1 MALTLVKGSR
11 RYVVV
16 LVAITAAAA
25 TVLIALPY
33 MIGTIAG
40 IGTLSQL
47 VAYAVAILGLS
58 LVIGYT
64 GQISLGH
71 SAFVGLGGYLS
82 MILVVKQGWPY
93 LATIPVSFALCALAG
108 ALIGIPALRIR
119 GLYLAAVTLSIAA
132 LFPVLVGKF
141 PDLTGGTTGLFAPEM
156 EVPNWLP
163 VNPYTENGP
172 VTIRYYVILGV
183 AVLMFLIGWSI
194 VSGRVGRA
202 MRAVRDA
209 PLGASAAGVQVAR
222 VKIFAFAMS
231 AAFGGVAGSLL
242 VIQTPSVSDTRF
254 DLFLAIFL
262 LVAMIAG
269 GSTSVLGAIPGAIIF
284 ITLRVYIA
292 DWADGQ
298 SWLNGPKATQVPGIV
313 SGVLLL
319 IFIFLL
325 PGGVADGIKRV
336 LRKVVVV
343 VPKQPA
349 GWEQYQLV
357 DRSSG
362 SGTPRTSPQRSVTSA
377 SPR

>member
-11 RYVVV
+11 KYAVTQAAVIA
-16 LVAITAAAA
+16 VAV
-25 TVLIALPY
+25 TVLLALPY
-33 MIGTIAG
+33 MSGTIAG
-40 IGTLSQL
+40 IGTLSQV
-47 VAYAVAILGLS
+47 VAFSVAILGLS

-71 SAFVGLGGYLS
+71 SAFVGIGGYTS

-93 LATIPVSFALCALAG
+93 LATIPVAFALCALVG
-108 ALIGIPALRIR
+108 ALIGIPALRIQ

-132 LFPVLVGKF
+132 LFPVLVDKF

-183 AVLMFLIGWSI
+183 AVIMFLIGWSI
-194 VSGRVGRA
+194 VNGRIGRA

-209 PLGASAAGVQVAR
+209 PLGASAAGVPVAR

-242 VIQTPSVSDTRF
+242 VIQTPSVSNTRF

-284 ITLRVYIA
+284 VVLRVYIA

-298 SWLNGPKATQVPGIV
+298 SWLAGPKATQVPGIV

-325 PGGVADGIKRV
+325 PGGVADGIKRL

-343 VPKQPA
+343 VPQIPA
-349 GWEQYQLV
+349 GWEQHRLA
-357 DRSSG
+357 DRPSS
-362 SGTPRTSPQRSVTSA
+362 SGTPPTSQEQSVASA